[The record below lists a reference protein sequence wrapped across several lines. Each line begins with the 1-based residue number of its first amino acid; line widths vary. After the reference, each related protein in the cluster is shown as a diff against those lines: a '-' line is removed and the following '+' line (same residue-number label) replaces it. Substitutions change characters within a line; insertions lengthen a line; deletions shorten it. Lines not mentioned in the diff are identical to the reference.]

1 MRLEEIVD
9 ALEIAQNT
17 TIPLDESQNGVLV
30 NGLSYDSRNTKI
42 GDLFFCVSGNTQD
55 GHDFASHAVENGAS
69 VLVVERNLELQTPQV
84 KVRDVRS
91 AMAEISEI
99 FFNFPSKEL
108 VTAGITGTNGKTTTV
123 NLLADIA
130 ASADQNS
137 ATIGTLTGT
146 RTTPEAPDLQ
156 RQIRELVDAGKSFL
170 SMEVSSHALSQ
181 RRISNIKYD
190 VAVFTNLSLD
200 HLDFHGDMETYFQA
214 KALLFTPAHA
224 KYAVINVDS
233 PYGQRLAEGIEIPH
247 RTISMDEIEI
257 LHESIRASVF
267 IWEGEKIELQI
278 PGTFNM
284 ENALA
289 AAVTAQV
296 LGFEK
301 SSIVKGLSEAQAI
314 PGRFEV
320 VNLDEN
326 GPTVIVDYSHT
337 PEGLRKVLESAKS
350 ISASGEVHVVF
361 GCGGDRDKSKRPQ
374 MAEVSEGIASF
385 VYLTSDNPR
394 SEDQLSIIDDVIPG
408 FTDFSDVYVEP
419 DRRKAILH
427 AIQTSEKKDV
437 IVVAGKGDEV
447 SQEISGEF
455 FPLDDREIVLEGLEA
470 RLK

>member
-296 LGFEK
+296 LVGKITSFNE
-301 SSIVKGLSEAQAI
+301 SEDGRYLIILNGLS
-314 PGRFEV
+314 RF
-320 VNLDEN
+320 
-326 GPTVIVDYSHT
+326 
-337 PEGLRKVLESAKS
+337 K
-350 ISASGEVHVVF
+350 
-361 GCGGDRDKSKRPQ
+361 
-374 MAEVSEGIASF
+374 
-385 VYLTSDNPR
+385 
-394 SEDQLSIIDDVIPG
+394 IIDEINNNKLYRECNVSFNEFKNDIDSKKEEIK
-408 FTDFSDVYVEP
+408 FTDLELIFKDLKNLFQKKGYIINWKELEKQDLKQTINTLAMASPFSLEEKQALLETQNLISRKFKLEEIINTYVS
-419 DRRKAILH
+419 DDFNNTT
-427 AIQTSEKKDV
+427 IQ
-437 IVVAGKGDEV
+437 
-447 SQEISGEF
+447 
-455 FPLDDREIVLEGLEA
+455 
-470 RLK
+470 